1 MAARYQV
8 NIPSELEHKYPFMKF
23 ISGEVIIQKKIDED
37 TVEVV
42 DMDDGIEFS
51 IDKKY
56 LSLK

>member
-1 MAARYQV
+1 MTARYQV
-8 NIPSELEHKYPFMKF
+8 NIPTELEHKYPFMKF

>member
-1 MAARYQV
+1 MTARYQV

-37 TVEVV
+37 TVEIV

>member
-1 MAARYQV
+1 MTARYQV

-42 DMDDGIEFS
+42 DIDDGIEFS

>member
-8 NIPSELEHKYPFMKF
+8 NIPSELEHEYPFMKF
-23 ISGEVIIQKKIDED
+23 ISGEVIIQKKINED
-37 TVEVV
+37 TVEVL
-42 DMDDGIEFS
+42 DMDDGIEFH